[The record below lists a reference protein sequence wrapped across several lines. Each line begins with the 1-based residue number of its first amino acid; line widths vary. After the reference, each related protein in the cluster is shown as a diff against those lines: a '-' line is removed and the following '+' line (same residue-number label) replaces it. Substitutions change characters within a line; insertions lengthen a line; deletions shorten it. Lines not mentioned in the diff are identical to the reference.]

1 MAQLIV
7 RNLEDDVKERLKI
20 RAARHGR
27 STEDEI
33 RHILRNAVKDLD
45 RVQPKLGSRI
55 SARFAEIGL
64 EEELPELHGQGV
76 RSAEF
81 DP

>member
-7 RNLEDDVKERLKI
+7 RNLEDDVKQRLKV

-27 STEDEI
+27 SMEDEV
-33 RHILRNAVKDLD
+33 RLILRNAVKDLNQ
-45 RVQPKLGSRI
+45 VEPKLGSRI
-55 SARFAEIGL
+55 SARFAKAGL
-64 EEELPELHGQGV
+64 EEELPDMHGQGV
-76 RSAEF
+76 HPAEF